1 MLNCYTYGAILS
13 IIIPRSV
20 YIIYSASIVRMKENI
35 KFNKDFAVS
44 ILKYYISGIISVVSI
59 YFILIIFK
67 PNLNNYQN
75 LIIFSCFFLGELFFL
90 ILILNGLK
98 FSEISH
104 LFNLTKSLIKFRKKN
119 SKLE

>member
-1 MLNCYTYGAILS
+1 
-13 IIIPRSV
+13 
-20 YIIYSASIVRMKENI
+20 MKENI